1 MLQRI
6 NSLSIKLFGVF
17 LVTGIAFFYLLD
29 FGVRSLILNEEVR
42 DTLDYYQ
49 TSYLGNLMEDL
60 GYPPNEKTAA
70 TISEDMPFDI
80 LIRGN
85 DFEWS
90 STDQFPNTNQIDFQP
105 SAWDSIKIKNTN
117 DQAPSIIE
125 NSEFARHDNRTYFQI
140 PYGEYTITMVNP
152 KISIEAA
159 PTYLFEAIALISL
172 TILLLTFL
180 LVKRMINPIQNI
192 QQAATKIGEGNL
204 KHRINIDRED
214 ELGLLAKEINFL
226 ADNVVEML
234 EAKQR
239 LNMGVSHELRSPLTR
254 AKLQVEMLGDQN
266 KRENLLDEIQ
276 AMESIIST
284 LLESEAINYGHKKL
298 DLGTVEIDK
307 TIEELISASHFLKDI
322 KIALNLKDGL
332 AVQGDSILLQVML
345 KNILE
350 NASRYTS
357 LEKNQ
362 IDIATDQLN
371 ADSIEII
378 IKDYGPGLRAKD
390 LDKVFEP
397 FYRAEESRSRS
408 SGGYGLGLYLTKQI
422 VDAHG
427 GEISIQN
434 HENTGAEVRVIL
446 PIKQS

>member
-17 LVTGIAFFYLLD
+17 LITGIAYFYLLD

-60 GYPPNEKTAA
+60 SYPPNAQTAA
-70 TISEDMPFDI
+70 KITQDMPFDI
-80 LIRGN
+80 LITG
-85 DFEWS
+85 DGFEWS
-90 STDQFPNTNQIDFQP
+90 TTDEFPNTDQIDFQP
-105 SAWDSIKIKNTN
+105 SAWDSIKINDRN
-117 DQAPSIIE
+117 DQAPKLIE
-125 NSEFARHDNRTYFQI
+125 DSKFARYQNRTYFQI
-140 PYGEYTITMVNP
+140 PYGEYIITMVNP
-152 KISIEAA
+152 KVSIEAG

-172 TILLLTFL
+172 SILLFTFL
-180 LVKRMINPIQNI
+180 LVKRMISPIQNI
-192 QQAATKIGEGNL
+192 QQAATKIGQGDL
-204 KHRINIDRED
+204 KHRINVSRED
-214 ELGLLAKEINFL
+214 ELGVLAKEINFL

-254 AKLQVEMLGDQN
+254 AKLQVEMLSDPI

-298 DLGTVEIDK
+298 DIGIVDINK
-307 TIEELISASHFLKDI
+307 TIEELISTSQFLEGIRIRFDLGEEI
-322 KIALNLKDGL
+322 
-332 AVQGDSILLQVML
+332 SIDADPILFQVML

-357 LEKNQ
+357 DKKKQ
-362 IDIATDQLN
+362 IDVETHQEDH
-371 ADSIEII
+371 SIEITI
-378 IKDYGPGLRAKD
+378 RDYGPGLNMKD
-390 LDKVFEP
+390 IEKVFEP
-397 FYRAEESRSRS
+397 FYRAEESRSRN

-427 GEISIQN
+427 GQISIRN
-434 HENTGAEVRVIL
+434 HENNGAEFRVIL
-446 PIKQS
+446 PTEQS

>member
-17 LVTGIAFFYLLD
+17 LITGITYFYLLD
-29 FGVRSLILNEEVR
+29 LGVRSLILSEEVR

-60 GYPPNEKTAA
+60 GYPPNAQSAA
-70 TISEDMPFDI
+70 MITKDMPFDI
-80 LIRGN
+80 LIIGD
-85 DFEWS
+85 DFKWS
-90 STDQFPNTNQIDFQP
+90 STEKFPDTDQIDFQ
-105 SAWDSIKIKNTN
+105 SSVWDSIKINNEN
-117 DQAPSIIE
+117 DQAPKLIE
-125 NSEFARHDNRTYFQI
+125 DSKFARYQNRTYFQI
-140 PYGEYTITMVNP
+140 PYGEYIITMVNP
-152 KISIEAA
+152 KVSIEVG

-172 TILLLTFL
+172 SILLLTFL

-192 QQAATKIGEGNL
+192 QQAATKIGQGDL
-204 KHRINIDRED
+204 KHRIDVNRED
-214 ELGLLAKEINFL
+214 ELGVLAKEINFL

-254 AKLQVEMLGDQN
+254 AKLQVEMLNDPV
-266 KRENLLDEIQ
+266 KRKNLLDEIQ
-276 AMESIIST
+276 AMESIISS

-298 DLGTVEIDK
+298 DLGIVEIHK
-307 TIEELISASHFLKDI
+307 TIEDLISSSHFLKDI
-322 KIALNLKDGL
+322 EIQFDQDAE
-332 AVQGDSILLQVML
+332 ILIEADPILFEVML

-357 LEKNQ
+357 DQKKQ
-362 IDIATDQLN
+362 IDILIAQ
-371 ADSIEII
+371 ADDSVEIRI
-378 IKDYGPGLRAKD
+378 RDYGPGINIKD
-390 LDKVFEP
+390 IEKVFEP
-397 FYRAEESRSRS
+397 FYRAEESRSRN

-422 VDAHG
+422 VDAHDG
-427 GEISIQN
+427 QISIRN
-434 HENTGAEVRVIL
+434 HENTGAEVCVIF

>member
-17 LVTGIAFFYLLD
+17 LITGIAYFYLLD

-60 GYPPNEKTAA
+60 GYPPNAQTAA
-70 TISEDMPFDI
+70 KITQDMPFDI
-80 LIRGN
+80 LITGGG
-85 DFEWS
+85 FEWS
-90 STDQFPNTNQIDFQP
+90 STDKFPNTDEIDFQP
-105 SAWDSIKIKNTN
+105 SRWDSIKINNGN
-117 DQAPSIIE
+117 DQAPKIVEDSK
-125 NSEFARHDNRTYFQI
+125 FARYQYRTYFQI
-140 PYGEYTITMVNP
+140 PYGEYIITMVNP
-152 KISIEAA
+152 KVSIEAG

-172 TILLLTFL
+172 SILLLTFL

-192 QQAATKIGEGNL
+192 QQAATKIGQGDL
-204 KHRINIDRED
+204 KHRINVSRED
-214 ELGLLAKEINFL
+214 ELGVLAKEINFL

-254 AKLQVEMLGDQN
+254 AKLQVEMLNDPI

-298 DLGTVEIDK
+298 DLGIVDIHK
-307 TIEELISASHFLKDI
+307 TIEDLISTSQFLDGI
-322 KIALNLKDGL
+322 KIRFDFCEEITIDADP
-332 AVQGDSILLQVML
+332 ILFQVML

-357 LEKNQ
+357 DKKKQ
-362 IDIATDQLN
+362 IDVETHQEDH
-371 ADSIEII
+371 SIEITI
-378 IKDYGPGLRAKD
+378 RDYGPGLNMKD
-390 LDKVFEP
+390 IEKVFEP
-397 FYRAEESRSRS
+397 FYRAEESRSRN

-427 GEISIQN
+427 GQISIRN
-434 HENTGAEVRVIL
+434 HENNGAEVRVIL
-446 PIKQS
+446 PTEQS

>member
-17 LVTGIAFFYLLD
+17 LITGITYFYLLD
-29 FGVRSLILNEEVR
+29 LGVRSLILSEEVR

-60 GYPPNEKTAA
+60 GYPPNAQSAA
-70 TISEDMPFDI
+70 MITKDMPFDI
-80 LIRGN
+80 LIIGD
-85 DFEWS
+85 DFKWS
-90 STDQFPNTNQIDFQP
+90 STEKFPDTDQIDFQP
-105 SAWDSIKIKNTN
+105 SAWDSIKINNEN
-117 DQAPSIIE
+117 DQAPTLIE
-125 NSEFARHDNRTYFQI
+125 DSKFARYQNRTYFQI
-140 PYGEYTITMVNP
+140 PYGEYIITMVNP
-152 KISIEAA
+152 KVSIEVG

-172 TILLLTFL
+172 SILLLTFL

-192 QQAATKIGEGNL
+192 QQAATKIGQGDL
-204 KHRINIDRED
+204 KHRIDVNRED
-214 ELGLLAKEINFL
+214 ELGVLAKEINFL

-254 AKLQVEMLGDQN
+254 AKLQVEMLNDPI
-266 KRENLLDEIQ
+266 KRKNLLDEIQ
-276 AMESIIST
+276 AMESIISS

-298 DLGTVEIDK
+298 DLGIVEIHK
-307 TIEELISASHFLKDI
+307 TIEDLISSSHFLKDI
-322 KIALNLKDGL
+322 EIQFDQDAE
-332 AVQGDSILLQVML
+332 ILIEADPILFEVML

-357 LEKNQ
+357 DQKKQ
-362 IDIATDQLN
+362 IDILIAQ
-371 ADSIEII
+371 ADDSVEIRI
-378 IKDYGPGLRAKD
+378 RDYGPGINLKD
-390 LDKVFEP
+390 IDRVFEP

-422 VDAHG
+422 VDAHAG
-427 GEISIQN
+427 QISIRN
-434 HENTGAEVRVIL
+434 HEKTGAEVCVIF

>member
-17 LVTGIAFFYLLD
+17 LITGIAYFYLLD

-60 GYPPNEKTAA
+60 SYPPNAQTAA
-70 TISEDMPFDI
+70 KITQDMPFDI
-80 LIRGN
+80 LITG
-85 DFEWS
+85 DGFEWS
-90 STDQFPNTNQIDFQP
+90 TTEEFPNTDQIDFQP
-105 SAWDSIKIKNTN
+105 SAWDSIKINDGN
-117 DQAPSIIE
+117 DQAPKLIE
-125 NSEFARHDNRTYFQI
+125 DSKFARYQNRTYFQI
-140 PYGEYTITMVNP
+140 PYGEYIITMVNP
-152 KISIEAA
+152 KVSIEAG
-159 PTYLFEAIALISL
+159 PTYLFEAISLISL
-172 TILLLTFL
+172 SILLFTFL

-192 QQAATKIGEGNL
+192 QQAATKIGQGDL
-204 KHRINIDRED
+204 KHRINVSRED
-214 ELGLLAKEINFL
+214 ELGVLAKEINFL

-254 AKLQVEMLGDQN
+254 AKLQVEMLNDPI

-298 DLGTVEIDK
+298 DMGIVDIHK
-307 TIEELISASHFLKDI
+307 TIEDLISTSQFLEGI
-322 KIALNLKDGL
+322 KIRFDFSEEITIDADP
-332 AVQGDSILLQVML
+332 ILFQVML

-357 LEKNQ
+357 DKKKQ
-362 IDIATDQLN
+362 IDVETHQEDH
-371 ADSIEII
+371 SIEITI
-378 IKDYGPGLRAKD
+378 RDYGPGLNMKD
-390 LDKVFEP
+390 IEKVFEP
-397 FYRAEESRSRS
+397 FYRAEESRSRN

-427 GEISIQN
+427 GQISIRN
-434 HENTGAEVRVIL
+434 HENNGAEVRVIL
-446 PIKQS
+446 PTKQS

>member
-17 LVTGIAFFYLLD
+17 LITGITYFYLLD
-29 FGVRSLILNEEVR
+29 LGVRSLILNEEVR

-60 GYPPNEKTAA
+60 GYPPNAQSASMIT
-70 TISEDMPFDI
+70 EDMPFDI
-80 LIRGN
+80 LIVG
-85 DFEWS
+85 DGFEWS
-90 STDQFPNTNQIDFQP
+90 STEKFPNTDQIDFQP
-105 SAWDSIKIKNTN
+105 SAWDSIKIKNEN
-117 DQAPSIIE
+117 DQAPKLIE
-125 NSEFARHDNRTYFQI
+125 DSKFARYQNRTYFQI
-140 PYGEYTITMVNP
+140 PYGEYIITMVNP
-152 KISIEAA
+152 KASIEVG

-172 TILLLTFL
+172 SILLLTFL
-180 LVKRMINPIQNI
+180 LVKRVINPIQNI
-192 QQAATKIGEGNL
+192 QQAATKIGQGDL
-204 KHRINIDRED
+204 KHRIDVNRED
-214 ELGLLAKEINFL
+214 ELGVLAKEINFL

-254 AKLQVEMLGDQN
+254 AKLQVEMLNDPI
-266 KRENLLDEIQ
+266 KRKNLLDEIQ
-276 AMESIIST
+276 AMESIISS

-298 DLGTVEIDK
+298 DLGIVEIHK
-307 TIEELISASHFLKDI
+307 TIEDLISSSHLLKDI
-322 KIALNLKDGL
+322 EIQLDQDAE
-332 AVQGDSILLQVML
+332 ILIEADPILFEVML

-357 LEKNQ
+357 DQKKQ
-362 IDIATDQLN
+362 IDILIAQ
-371 ADSIEII
+371 ADDSVEIRI
-378 IKDYGPGLRAKD
+378 RDYGPGINIKD
-390 LDKVFEP
+390 IEKVFEP

-422 VDAHG
+422 VDAHDG
-427 GEISIQN
+427 QISIRN
-434 HENTGAEVRVIL
+434 HENTGAEVCVIF

>member
-17 LVTGIAFFYLLD
+17 LITGITYFYLLD
-29 FGVRSLILNEEVR
+29 LGVRSLILSEEVR

-60 GYPPNEKTAA
+60 GYPPNAQSAA
-70 TISEDMPFDI
+70 MITKDMPFDI
-80 LIRGN
+80 LIIGD
-85 DFEWS
+85 DFKWS
-90 STDQFPNTNQIDFQP
+90 STEKFPDTDQIDFQ
-105 SAWDSIKIKNTN
+105 SSVWDSIKINNEN
-117 DQAPSIIE
+117 DQAPKLIE
-125 NSEFARHDNRTYFQI
+125 DSKFARYQNRTYFQI
-140 PYGEYTITMVNP
+140 PYGEYIITMVNP
-152 KISIEAA
+152 KVSIEVG
-159 PTYLFEAIALISL
+159 PTYLFEAIVLISL
-172 TILLLTFL
+172 SILLLTFL

-192 QQAATKIGEGNL
+192 QQAATKIGQGDL
-204 KHRINIDRED
+204 KHRIDVNRED
-214 ELGLLAKEINFL
+214 ELGVLAKEINFL

-254 AKLQVEMLGDQN
+254 AKLQVEMLNDPI
-266 KRENLLDEIQ
+266 KRKNLLDEIQ
-276 AMESIIST
+276 AMESIISS

-298 DLGTVEIDK
+298 DLGIVEIHK
-307 TIEELISASHFLKDI
+307 TIEDLISSSHFLKDI
-322 KIALNLKDGL
+322 EIQLDQDAKILIEADP
-332 AVQGDSILLQVML
+332 ILFEVML

-357 LEKNQ
+357 DQKKQ
-362 IDIATDQLN
+362 IDILIAQ
-371 ADSIEII
+371 ADDSVEIRI
-378 IKDYGPGLRAKD
+378 RDYGPGINLKD
-390 LDKVFEP
+390 IDRVFEP

-422 VDAHG
+422 VDAHAG
-427 GEISIQN
+427 QISIRN
-434 HENTGAEVRVIL
+434 HEKTGAEVCVIF

>member
-80 LIRGN
+80 LIRGD

-105 SAWDSIKIKNTN
+105 SAWDSIKIKNAS

-159 PTYLFEAIALISL
+159 PTYLFEAIAFISL

-204 KHRINIDRED
+204 KHRIIIDRED

-266 KRENLLDEIQ
+266 KKENLLDEIQ

-298 DLGTVEIDK
+298 DLGAVEIDK
-307 TIEELISASHFLKDI
+307 TIEELISASHFLEDI

-332 AVQGDSILLQVML
+332 AVEGDSILLQVML

-357 LEKNQ
+357 LERNQ

>member
-17 LVTGIAFFYLLD
+17 LITGIAYFYLLD

-60 GYPPNEKTAA
+60 SYPPNAQTAA
-70 TISEDMPFDI
+70 KITQDMPFDI
-80 LIRGN
+80 LITG
-85 DFEWS
+85 DGFEWS
-90 STDQFPNTNQIDFQP
+90 TTEEFPNTDQIDFQP
-105 SAWDSIKIKNTN
+105 SAWDSIKINDGN
-117 DQAPSIIE
+117 DQAPKLIE
-125 NSEFARHDNRTYFQI
+125 DSKFARYQNRTYFQI
-140 PYGEYTITMVNP
+140 PYGEYIITMVNP
-152 KISIEAA
+152 KVSIEAG

-172 TILLLTFL
+172 SILLLTFL

-192 QQAATKIGEGNL
+192 QQAATKIGQGDL
-204 KHRINIDRED
+204 KHRINVSRED
-214 ELGLLAKEINFL
+214 ELGVLAKEINFL

-254 AKLQVEMLGDQN
+254 AKLQVEMLSDPI

-298 DLGTVEIDK
+298 DMGIVDIHK
-307 TIEELISASHFLKDI
+307 TIEDLISTSQFLEGI
-322 KIALNLKDGL
+322 KIRFDFGEEITIDADP
-332 AVQGDSILLQVML
+332 ILFQVML

-350 NASRYTS
+350 NASRYS
-357 LEKNQ
+357 SDKKKQ
-362 IDIATDQLN
+362 IDVETHQD
-371 ADSIEII
+371 DHSIEITI
-378 IKDYGPGLRAKD
+378 RDYGPGLNMKD
-390 LDKVFEP
+390 IEKVFEP
-397 FYRAEESRSRS
+397 FYRAEESRSRN

-427 GEISIQN
+427 GQISIRN
-434 HENTGAEVRVIL
+434 HENSGAEVCVIL
-446 PIKQS
+446 PTKQS

>member
-17 LVTGIAFFYLLD
+17 LITGITYFYLLD
-29 FGVRSLILNEEVR
+29 LGVRSLILSEEVR

-60 GYPPNEKTAA
+60 GYPPNAQSAA
-70 TISEDMPFDI
+70 MITKDMPFDI
-80 LIRGN
+80 LIIGD
-85 DFEWS
+85 DFKWS
-90 STDQFPNTNQIDFQP
+90 STEKFPDTDQIDFQ
-105 SAWDSIKIKNTN
+105 SSVWDSIKINNEN
-117 DQAPSIIE
+117 DQAPKLIE
-125 NSEFARHDNRTYFQI
+125 DSKFARYQNRTYFQI
-140 PYGEYTITMVNP
+140 PYGEYIITMVNP
-152 KISIEAA
+152 KVSIEVG

-172 TILLLTFL
+172 SILLLTFL

-192 QQAATKIGEGNL
+192 QQAATKIGQGDL
-204 KHRINIDRED
+204 KHRIDVNRED
-214 ELGLLAKEINFL
+214 ELGVLAKEINFL

-254 AKLQVEMLGDQN
+254 AKLQVEMLNDPI
-266 KRENLLDEIQ
+266 KRKNLLDEIQ
-276 AMESIIST
+276 AMESIISS

-298 DLGTVEIDK
+298 DLGIVEIHK
-307 TIEELISASHFLKDI
+307 AIEDLISSSHFLKDI
-322 KIALNLKDGL
+322 EIQLDQDAE
-332 AVQGDSILLQVML
+332 ILIEADPILFEVML

-357 LEKNQ
+357 DQKKQ
-362 IDIATDQLN
+362 IDILIAQ
-371 ADSIEII
+371 ADDSVEIRI
-378 IKDYGPGLRAKD
+378 RDYGPGINLKD
-390 LDKVFEP
+390 IDRVFEP

-422 VDAHG
+422 VDAHAG
-427 GEISIQN
+427 QISIRN
-434 HENTGAEVRVIL
+434 HENTGAEVCVIF

>member
-17 LVTGIAFFYLLD
+17 LITGIAYFYLLD

-49 TSYLGNLMEDL
+49 TSYLGSLMEDL
-60 GYPPNEKTAA
+60 GYPPNAQTAA
-70 TISEDMPFDI
+70 KITQDMPFDI
-80 LIRGN
+80 LITG
-85 DFEWS
+85 DGFEWS
-90 STDQFPNTNQIDFQP
+90 TTEEFPNTDQIDFQP
-105 SAWDSIKIKNTN
+105 SAWDSIKINDGN
-117 DQAPSIIE
+117 DQAPKLIE
-125 NSEFARHDNRTYFQI
+125 DSKFARYQNRTYFQI
-140 PYGEYTITMVNP
+140 PYGEYIITMVNP
-152 KISIEAA
+152 KVSIEAG

-172 TILLLTFL
+172 SILLLTFL

-192 QQAATKIGEGNL
+192 QQAATKIGQGDL
-204 KHRINIDRED
+204 KHRIDVSRED
-214 ELGLLAKEINFL
+214 ELGVLAKEINFL

-254 AKLQVEMLGDQN
+254 AKLQVEMLNDPI

-298 DLGTVEIDK
+298 DIGIVDINK
-307 TIEELISASHFLKDI
+307 TIEELISTSQFLEGIRIRFDLGEEI
-322 KIALNLKDGL
+322 
-332 AVQGDSILLQVML
+332 SIDADPILFQVML

-357 LEKNQ
+357 DKKKQ
-362 IDIATDQLN
+362 IDVETHQEDH
-371 ADSIEII
+371 SIEITI
-378 IKDYGPGLRAKD
+378 RDYGPGLNMKD
-390 LDKVFEP
+390 IEKVFEP
-397 FYRAEESRSRS
+397 FYRAEESRSRN

-427 GEISIQN
+427 GQISIRN
-434 HENTGAEVRVIL
+434 HENSGAEVCVIL
-446 PIKQS
+446 PAKQS